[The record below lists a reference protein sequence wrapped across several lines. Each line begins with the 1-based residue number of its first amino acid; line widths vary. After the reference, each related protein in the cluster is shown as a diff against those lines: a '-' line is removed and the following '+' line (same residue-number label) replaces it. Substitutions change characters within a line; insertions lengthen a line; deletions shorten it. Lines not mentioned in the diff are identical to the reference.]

1 MEGSTPREAHSGPL
15 DVSGPAESA
24 PAAPDP
30 GRRIFSPLRRLVP
43 IMARRRTVF
52 RAALIVMA
60 VWWVIVMARGV
71 WMPLPEGLSTS
82 GPERGVARLELLTD
96 LTYLRDGVQRTEQ
109 VIFDRVLGM
118 IDRADRFLVIDMF
131 LFNEEHTGDRDYR
144 PLTSEIT
151 ERILARRQAVPALDV
166 TFITDEINNFYGAY
180 ASTALRRLE
189 EGGVRVVI
197 TDLRRLR
204 DSNPIFSSFWRT
216 YLQWFGTA
224 GPAFAPHPLTRTA
237 QRVTLRSYLK
247 LLNFKANHRKVI
259 VSEDGCMLLSANPHD
274 ASGFHSNIAFDVQ
287 GPVCADMLES
297 ERAVA
302 AFSGHDLPTHVM
314 DEWANLEGS
323 STIRLVTEGGIRTAL
338 IDELDAIGAGDRVD
352 VAMFY
357 LSGRRVI
364 GAIKSAARR
373 GASVRLLLD
382 PNKDAFGR
390 QKGGIPNRQVAR
402 ELVALGETGIGEG
415 GVGEGR
421 IEVRWYD
428 THGEQFHTKLLAFHT
443 ARGTVLLGG
452 SANLTRRNLGD
463 YNLEA
468 DLLVRA
474 SDDLAAQAS
483 DYFERLWSNDG
494 GHFSVAYEAYAD
506 DSWVKRVIYRL
517 QEFSGLSSF

>member
-1 MEGSTPREAHSGPL
+1 MGRSGPL
-15 DVSGPAESA
+15 DGSGPGESA
-24 PAAPDP
+24 EPATGP
-30 GRRIFSPLRRLVP
+30 GRRMLSLLWRLVP
-43 IMARRRTVF
+43 IMAQRRKVF
-52 RAALIVMA
+52 RTALVVMA
-60 VWWVIVMARGV
+60 AWWVVVMARGV
-71 WMPLPEGLSTS
+71 WMPLPQGLSTS

-96 LTYLRDGVQRTEQ
+96 ITYLRDGVQRTEQ

-118 IDRADRFLVIDMF
+118 IDRADRFVVIDMF
-131 LFNEEHTGDRDYR
+131 LFNQEYTGDRDYR
-144 PLTSEIT
+144 PITSEIT
-151 ERILARRQAVPALDV
+151 ERILARRQAVPTLDV

-180 ASTALRRLE
+180 TSPALRKLE
-189 EGGVRVVI
+189 DDGVRVVI

-237 QRVTLRSYLK
+237 ERVTLRSYLK
-247 LLNFKANHRKVI
+247 LLNMKANHRKVI
-259 VSEDGCMLLSANPHD
+259 VTEDGCMVLSANPHD
-274 ASGFHSNIAFDVQ
+274 ARGFHSNIAFDVQ
-287 GPVCADMLES
+287 GPVCADILEA
-297 ERAVA
+297 ERAVV
-302 AFSGHDLPTHVM
+302 AFSGRDLPTHVM
-314 DEWANLEGS
+314 DEWTDSEGS
-323 STIRLVTEGGIRTAL
+323 STARLVTEGGIRTAL
-338 IDELDAIGAGDRVD
+338 IDELDATVAGDRVD

-364 GAIKSAARR
+364 GAIKAAARR

-402 ELVALGETGIGEG
+402 ELVALGETRIGEG
-415 GVGEGR
+415 A

-428 THGEQFHTKLLAFHT
+428 THGEQFHTKMLAFHT
-443 ARGTVLLGG
+443 ARGTTLLGG

-474 SDDLAAQAS
+474 SAPLAAQAS
-483 DYFERLWSNDG
+483 GYFERLWSNDG
-494 GHFSVAYEAYAD
+494 GHFSVPYEAYED
-506 DSWVKRVIYRL
+506 DSWAKRAIYRL

>member
-1 MEGSTPREAHSGPL
+1 MIVP
-15 DVSGPAESA
+15 
-24 PAAPDP
+24 
-30 GRRIFSPLRRLVP
+30 FRRLISIVAP
-43 IMARRRTVF
+43 HRKRV
-52 RAALIVMA
+52 RAAVAVMG

-96 LTYLRDGVQRTEQ
+96 ITYQRDGVQRTEQ
-109 VIFDRVLGM
+109 VIFDRVLQA
-118 IDRADRFLVIDMF
+118 IDQADRFVVIDMF

-144 PLTSEIT
+144 PITRELTD
-151 ERILARRQAVPALDV
+151 RILARRRAVPTLDV

-180 ASTALRRLE
+180 TSPALSRLE
-189 EGGVRVVI
+189 AGGVHVVV
-197 TDLRRLR
+197 TDLSRLR
-204 DSNPIFSSFWRT
+204 DSNPMFSSLWRT
-216 YLQWFGTA
+216 YLQWFGSA

-259 VSEDGCMLLSANPHD
+259 VTEDGCMLLSANPHD

-287 GPVCADMLES
+287 GRVCVDILES

-302 AFSGHDLPTHVM
+302 AFSGHEVPAHVM
-314 DEWANLEGS
+314 DEWTELEGS
-323 STIRLVTEGGIRTAL
+323 STTRFVTERGIRTAL
-338 IDELDAIGAGDRVD
+338 IDELEGMGAGDRVD

-364 GAIKSAARR
+364 EAIKSAAIR
-373 GASVRLLLD
+373 GVAVRLLLD

-402 ELVALGETGIGEG
+402 ELVTMEEG
-415 GVGEGR
+415 G
-421 IEVRWYD
+421 INVRWYD

-443 ARGTVLLGG
+443 TRGTTLLGG
-452 SANLTRRNLGD
+452 SANLTRRNLDD

-474 SDDLAAQAS
+474 SDALATQAS

-494 GHFSVAYEAYAD
+494 GHFSVPYNAYAD
-506 DSWVKRVIYRL
+506 DSWVKRVIYRF
-517 QEFSGLSSF
+517 QEFTGISSF

>member
-1 MEGSTPREAHSGPL
+1 MKLVVPRVRTLARLAPL
-15 DVSGPAESA
+15 VVRHGT
-24 PAAPDP
+24 
-30 GRRIFSPLRRLVP
+30 RF
-43 IMARRRTVF
+43 RTVV
-52 RAALIVMA
+52 ISMG
-60 VWWVIVMARGV
+60 VWWVVVMAQGV
-71 WMPLPEGLSTS
+71 WMSIPEGLSTS

-96 LTYLRDGVQRTEQ
+96 VTYQRDGVQRTEQ

-118 IDRADRFLVIDMF
+118 IDRADRFVVIDMF
-131 LFNEEHTGDRDYR
+131 LFNDEHSGDRDYR
-144 PLTSEIT
+144 PITREIT
-151 ERILARRQAVPALDV
+151 ERLLARRQAVPMLDV

-180 ASTALRRLE
+180 TSTSLRRLE

-197 TDLRRLR
+197 TDLSRLR
-204 DSNPIFSSFWRT
+204 DSNPIFSSLWQT

-259 VSEDGCMLLSANPHD
+259 VTEDGCMLLSTNPHD

-287 GPVCADMLES
+287 GPVCVDILES

-302 AFSGHDLPTHVM
+302 AFSGHRVPAHTM
-314 DEWANLEGS
+314 DAWTELKGS
-323 STIRLVTEGGIRTAL
+323 STTRFVTEGGIRTVL
-338 IDELDAIGAGDRVD
+338 IDELRAMEAGDRVD

-364 GAIKSAARR
+364 AEIESAAQR

-390 QKGGIPNRQVAR
+390 EKGGIPNRQVAR
-402 ELVALGETGIGEG
+402 ELV
-415 GVGEGR
+415 GVGESG

-428 THGEQFHTKLLAFHT
+428 TQGEQFHTKLLAFHT
-443 ARGTVLLGG
+443 TSGTTLLGG

-474 SDDLAAQAS
+474 DDALATEAS
-483 DYFERLWSNDG
+483 EYFERLWSNDDG
-494 GHFSVAYEAYAD
+494 QFSVPYDAYAD

-517 QEFSGLSSF
+517 QESSGLSSF

>member
-1 MEGSTPREAHSGPL
+1 
-15 DVSGPAESA
+15 
-24 PAAPDP
+24 
-30 GRRIFSPLRRLVP
+30 
-43 IMARRRTVF
+43 
-52 RAALIVMA
+52 MA
-60 VWWVIVMARGV
+60 VWWVIVMVRGV
-71 WMPLPEGLSTS
+71 WMRPPEGLSTS
-82 GPERGVARLELLTD
+82 GPERRVARLELLTD
-96 LTYLRDGVQRTEQ
+96 ITYVRDGVQRTEQ

-118 IDRADRFLVIDMF
+118 IERADRFVVIDMF
-131 LFNEEHTGDRDYR
+131 LFNGEHTGDREYR
-144 PLTSEIT
+144 PITSEIT
-151 ERILARRQAVPALDV
+151 DRLLARRQAVPTLDV
-166 TFITDEINNFYGAY
+166 TFITDEINSFYGAY

-204 DSNPIFSSFWRT
+204 DSNPIFSSIWRT
-216 YLQWFGTA
+216 YLQWFGPA
-224 GPAFAPHPLTRTA
+224 GPAFAPHPLTSTA

-247 LLNFKANHRKVI
+247 LLNMKANHRKVI
-259 VSEDGCMLLSANPHD
+259 VTEDGCMVLSANPHD
-274 ASGFHSNIAFDVQ
+274 ASSFHSNIAFEIQ
-287 GPVCADMLES
+287 GPVCLDILES

-302 AFSGHDLPTHVM
+302 AFSGHDLPAYAM
-314 DEWANLEGS
+314 DEWADLES
-323 STIRLVTEGGIRTAL
+323 ASTIRLVTEGGIRNAL
-338 IDELDAIGAGDRVD
+338 IDQLKAMGAGDRVD

-357 LSGRRVI
+357 LSSRRVI

-402 ELVALGETGIGEG
+402 ELVGGGRGENGEAGTGQG
-415 GVGEGR
+415 G

-443 ARGTVLLGG
+443 ARGTTLLGG

-474 SDDLAAQAS
+474 GEGLAAQAA
-483 DYFERLWSNDG
+483 DYFERLWSNEG
-494 GHFSVAYEAYAD
+494 GHFSVPYEAYAD
-506 DSWVKRVIYRL
+506 DSWMKWAFYRV

>member
-1 MEGSTPREAHSGPL
+1 MKIPL
-15 DVSGPAESA
+15 VA
-24 PAAPDP
+24 
-30 GRRIFSPLRRLVP
+30 RHRTRL
-43 IMARRRTVF
+43 
-52 RAALIVMA
+52 RAALIMMG
-60 VWWVIVMARGV
+60 VWWVVVLARGV

-82 GPERGVARLELLTD
+82 GPERAVARLELLTD
-96 LTYLRDGVQRTEQ
+96 ITYRSGGVQRIEQ

-118 IDRADRFLVIDMF
+118 IDRADRFVVIDMF
-131 LFNEEHTGDRDYR
+131 LFNEEHTGDREYR
-144 PLTSEIT
+144 PITRELT
-151 ERILARRQAVPALDV
+151 ERLLARRQAVPTLDV

-180 ASTALRRLE
+180 TSTSLRRLE

-197 TDLRRLR
+197 TDLSRLR
-204 DSNPIFSSFWRT
+204 DSNPLFSSVWRT

-224 GPAFAPHPLTRTA
+224 GPALAPHTLTLTLTLTA

-259 VSEDGCMLLSANPHD
+259 VTEDGCMLLSANPHD
-274 ASGFHSNIAFDVQ
+274 ASGFHSNIAFDVE
-287 GPVCADMLES
+287 GPVCEDILES

-302 AFSGHDLPTHVM
+302 AFSGQDVPDHTM
-314 DEWANLEGS
+314 DTWTELEGS
-323 STIRLVTEGGIRTAL
+323 STTRFVTKGGIRSAV
-338 IDELDAIGAGDRVD
+338 IDELAAMGTGDLVD
-352 VAMFY
+352 IAMFY

-364 GAIKSAARR
+364 AAIESAVRR

-402 ELVALGETGIGEG
+402 ELVGAGESGLGEG
-415 GVGEGR
+415 G

-428 THGEQFHTKLLAFHT
+428 TQGEQFHTKLLAFHT
-443 ARGTVLLGG
+443 TSGTTLIGG

-474 SDDLAAQAS
+474 SDGLGVQAS
-483 DYFERLWSNDG
+483 DYFERLWSNDDG
-494 GHFSVAYEAYAD
+494 QFSVPYVAYAD

-517 QEFSGLSSF
+517 QEFTELSSF

>member
-1 MEGSTPREAHSGPL
+1 MEGS
-15 DVSGPAESA
+15 
-24 PAAPDP
+24 
-30 GRRIFSPLRRLVP
+30 IFSPLRGRVP
-43 IMARRRTVF
+43 LMARRRTVF
-52 RAALIVMA
+52 RAALIAMG
-60 VWWVIVMARGV
+60 VWWVIVMAQGV

-82 GPERGVARLELLTD
+82 GPERAVARLELLTD
-96 LTYLRDGVQRTEQ
+96 ITYLRD
-109 VIFDRVLGM
+109 
-118 IDRADRFLVIDMF
+118 
-131 LFNEEHTGDRDYR
+131 
-144 PLTSEIT
+144 
-151 ERILARRQAVPALDV
+151 DV
-166 TFITDEINNFYGAY
+166 TDEINNFYGAY
-180 ASTALRRLE
+180 TSTALSRLE

-216 YLQWFGTA
+216 YLQWFGTG

-287 GPVCADMLES
+287 GPVCTDMLES

-302 AFSGHDLPTHVM
+302 AFSGHDLPTYLM
-314 DEWANLEGS
+314 DEWATLEGS
-323 STIRLVTEGGIRTAL
+323 STVRLVTEGEIRTVL
-338 IDELDAIGAGDRVD
+338 IDELDATGAGDRVD

-364 GAIKSAARR
+364 GAIKSAVRR

-402 ELVALGETGIGEG
+402 ELMALGETGIGETG
-415 GVGEGR
+415 IGEGRVGDGR

-443 ARGTVLLGG
+443 ARGTTLLGG

-474 SDDLAAQAS
+474 SDALAAQAS
-483 DYFERLWSNDG
+483 EYFERLWSNDG